1 MESRYE
7 RKFLIENLNYHEVKN
22 ILILN
27 NMKFSRSFED
37 RYINN
42 IYLDDMN
49 LSNYRDNIEGNTIRS
64 KTRIRWYGDLLG
76 INSGPNLEIKKKR
89 GEVGFKEKLQL
100 NDFNFDEEFQSQIE
114 GIRNNLKDME
124 KLHLI
129 SQLRP
134 TLVNRYKRSYYVS
147 YDGDFRITLDQN
159 LEFFPFFNKKISLFQ
174 RYENKRMLIVELK
187 YSKNVSNNANDI
199 SNQFPFRLTKSSKYI
214 MGIDKIRPYFF

>member
-1 MESRYE
+1 
-7 RKFLIENLNYHEVKN
+7 
-22 ILILN
+22 
-27 NMKFSRSFED
+27 MKFSRSFED